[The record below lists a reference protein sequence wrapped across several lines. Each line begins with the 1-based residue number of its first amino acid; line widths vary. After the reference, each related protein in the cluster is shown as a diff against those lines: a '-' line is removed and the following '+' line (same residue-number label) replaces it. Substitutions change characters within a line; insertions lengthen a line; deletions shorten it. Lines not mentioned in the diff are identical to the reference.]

1 MKEEELRECAVCA
14 NCEKKIGHTGMPI
27 FHRVSVQTYG
37 LDGHAMQ
44 RQTGMEMIMGG
55 HVGLAQVM
63 GANEDLATE
72 IGEKEEFTLCADCWV
87 KELPIASLV
96 ESST

>member
-1 MKEEELRECAVCA
+1 MKETELRECAECA
-14 NCEKKIGHTGMPI
+14 HCHEKIGHTGIPI

-37 LDGHAMQ
+37 LNAHAMQ
-44 RQTGMEMIMGG
+44 RQAGMEMMMGG

-72 IGEKEEFTLCADCWV
+72 IGDATEVTLCSDCWTQALCIPV
-87 KELPIASLV
+87 LIDE
-96 ESST
+96 E